1 MADRV
6 APLGKRVKVEKR
18 NLEDNT
24 REVGFVQKM
33 YLPFQTDLELKE
45 SVQVVI
51 KIQVFSRSPFLQPQ
65 RRDH

>member
-1 MADRV
+1 MAERV

-33 YLPFQTDLELKE
+33 YIPFQTDLEL
-45 SVQVVI
+45 
-51 KIQVFSRSPFLQPQ
+51 
-65 RRDH
+65 